1 MMFKKNNRTLY
12 SVVCVLSGKTGTLKT
27 VQYPVALFKNEQKA
41 IECCDFLNG
50 SALPGYYY
58 EIHNL
63 ITDL

>member
-1 MMFKKNNRTLY
+1 MFNKKNRTLY
-12 SVVCVLSGKTGTLKT
+12 SVVCVLSGKTGTLKEYKS
-27 VQYPVALFKNEQKA
+27 VVALFKNQKKA
-41 IECCDFLNG
+41 IDCCQFLNN